1 MFFLPSTNLDET
13 NPFFCFVFSLNVH
26 IRSFFTS
33 SGFCNSV
40 SNFFIYLF
48 FNELGVYRLCE
59 LWVLSVDR
67 FSGPLS
73 SPTIKLSNARENHFH
88 NTVSAFT

>member
-13 NPFFCFVFSLNVH
+13 NPFFVLFFLLTCIFGLFSLLLGSVTLLA
-26 IRSFFTS
+26 IFF
-33 SGFCNSV
+33 
-40 SNFFIYLF
+40 L
-48 FNELGVYRLCE
+48 NELGVYRLCE